1 MSATIRAVIPPP
13 VELLDAEP
21 GAFWFGTFHN
31 LNILVWLRAATKE
44 AIERLDRTN
53 PARTRA
59 HPERISTIHI
69 ITERASPAG
78 GEARAALEKMNAR
91 WGHTVGCA
99 AVVIEL
105 SGFAGVMMR
114 TAVTGVTMIAPKN
127 YRIRVFDGIDS
138 AAPWLSKEHA
148 RSTQVAFAAP
158 AVLSALRAAR
168 NSALGGAALP
178 LTVPAFGR

>member
-1 MSATIRAVIPPP
+1 MVTP
-13 VELLDAEP
+13 VQPVPVQLLDAEP

-31 LNILVWLRAATKE
+31 INILVWLRAATKE

-69 ITERASPAG
+69 ITEHAAPAG

-105 SGFAGVMMR
+105 SGFAGVVMR
-114 TAVTGVTMIAPKN
+114 TAVTGVTMLAPKN
-127 YRIRVFDGIDS
+127 YRIRVFDGVDS
-138 AAPWLSKEHA
+138 ATPWLAKEHA
-148 RSTQVAFAAP
+148 RSTQVSFSEP
-158 AVLSALRAAR
+158 AVLNALREAR
-168 NSALGGAALP
+168 NAALGLAALP
-178 LTVPAFGR
+178 LRIPA